1 MGKLLK
7 FFLEYRVSQ
16 KIFYFGHPVL
26 EWKNFFWDELEND
39 KKSFWH
45 CQNFNSGTWC
55 PIIMFNFSYVES
67 EKLTRKGSNFQQK
80 ITK

>member
-7 FFLEYRVSQ
+7 FFWSTGCP
-16 KIFYFGHPVL
+16 KIFFYFGHPVL
-26 EWKNFFWDELEND
+26 GWKNFFWDELEND

-45 CQNFNSGTWC
+45 CQNFNSGTWS

-67 EKLTRKGSNFQQK
+67 DKLTRKGSNFQQK